1 MSRLRLNLFFAA
13 LLLVSNFLTP
23 AFGQQITGSI
33 GGTIK
38 DSSGLAVPSAAV
50 TLVNAETDAQLQATS
65 DETGSYQFPLV
76 RAGRYRM
83 TIAASGFQRLV
94 RTEIIVNTAEQ
105 TRLDLALQV
114 GAVNETVTV
123 SAETPLLQ
131 SEKATVGQVVEQR
144 TIQSIPLATRNFTQI
159 LGTSAGVV
167 SSIYNADNPGT
178 GSDSV
183 SVNGARRGSNNLQ
196 VDGLPTVNQLN
207 NAPDGDGTPSIE
219 FLGELKVLTSLYSS
233 EYGRNS
239 GSVINVTTRSGTN
252 DFHGGVYEFLRN
264 TDLNA
269 RRFFDPKRGQNIQN
283 QYGANFGGPVFRDRT
298 FFFAGWE
305 SSRQS
310 NANSGNAALTTR
322 EPTPPSY
329 SPRSEAPFPLT
340 TPGPWRR

>member
-1 MSRLRLNLFFAA
+1 MRFHRFGIFFA
-13 LLLVSNFLTP
+13 VFFL
-23 AFGQQITGSI
+23 ASSLFGQQVTGAI
-33 GGTIK
+33 NGTVK
-38 DSSGLAVPSAAV
+38 DSSGLSIPGAGV
-50 TLVNAETDAQLQATS
+50 TLVSQETDAQLQATT
-65 DETGSYQFPLV
+65 DAAGSYQFPLV

-83 TIAASGFQRLV
+83 TVAASGFQRLV

-105 TRLDLALQV
+105 IRLDLTLQV

-167 SSIYNADNPGT
+167 NSIYNADNPGT

-252 DFHGGVYEFLRN
+252 ELHGGVYEYLRN
-264 TDLNA
+264 TDFNA

-283 QYGANFGGPVFRDRT
+283 QYGANVGGPIFRDRT
-298 FFFAGWE
+298 FFFGGWE
-305 SSRQS
+305 SSRQR
-310 NANSGNAALTTR
+310 NANSGNASLTTIV
-322 EPTPPSY
+322 PTPGQRQGIFPKAIKDPSTGQ
-329 SPRSEAPFPLT
+329 PFPT
-340 TPGPWRR
+340 NAI

>member
-13 LLLVSNFLTP
+13 LLLVSSLLTP

-114 GAVNETVTV
+114 GAVNETVTF

-167 SSIYNADNPGT
+167 GSVFNADNPGT

-183 SVNGARRGSNNLQ
+183 S
-196 VDGLPTVNQLN
+196 
-207 NAPDGDGTPSIE
+207 
-219 FLGELKVLTSLYSS
+219 
-233 EYGRNS
+233 
-239 GSVINVTTRSGTN
+239 
-252 DFHGGVYEFLRN
+252 
-264 TDLNA
+264 
-269 RRFFDPKRGQNIQN
+269 
-283 QYGANFGGPVFRDRT
+283 
-298 FFFAGWE
+298 
-305 SSRQS
+305 
-310 NANSGNAALTTR
+310 
-322 EPTPPSY
+322 
-329 SPRSEAPFPLT
+329 
-340 TPGPWRR
+340 